1 MPERTEATPHD
12 GPLRPATVRHPD
24 VISRLAG
31 VLFSPQSTF
40 RTIMN
45 RPRWLGALAVVALA
59 AGGANAWLIST
70 DVGRQALLELQF
82 NQMETFGVTVSDEM
96 YEGIVRQSRSSID
109 FAVGP
114 LDVSIPIVALFT
126 LGSQLVTIPILV
138 LILAGVVWTVGYV
151 VFGTGA
157 SFKALFAIVAHV
169 GAVNVVQQMFVVPLN
184 YIRGAIS
191 NPATIAAFFP
201 MLDDRTF
208 AYRALSLIDM
218 FVVWQL
224 CIVSIG
230 IAVLYGRRTGP
241 ILAGFYTLY
250 AIIAVGGGFA
260 LSRMG
265 G

>member
-1 MPERTEATPHD
+1 MPARTEAAPPD
-12 GPLRPATVRHPD
+12 GPVRPSTMRHPD
-24 VISRLAG
+24 LISRLAG
-31 VLFSPQSTF
+31 VLFSPRSMF
-40 RTIMN
+40 RAIMN
-45 RPRWLGALAVVALA
+45 RPRWLGALVVVVLA
-59 AGGANAWLIST
+59 SGGANAWLVST
-70 DVGRQALLELQF
+70 DVGRQAMLELQI
-82 NQMETFGVTVSDEM
+82 NQVETFGVTVSDEM
-96 YEGIVRQSRSSID
+96 YEGMVRQSRSSID
-109 FAVGP
+109 FTVGP
-114 LDVSIPIVALFT
+114 LDVR
-126 LGSQLVTIPILV
+126 IPILALLTLGGQLVAIPITV

-184 YIRGAIS
+184 YTRGAMS

-201 MLDDRTF
+201 MLDEGTF
-208 AYRALSLIDM
+208 AYRTLSLVDM

-224 CIVSIG
+224 SIVSIG

-241 ILAGFYTLY
+241 ILAGFYILY